1 MSATFRGYAV
11 RSGDL
16 WWAQSKYNFI
26 ETPDETSFTPTR
38 AGSAVQRIA
47 RNIKMFTKNV
57 EILTAQYTPEYFT
70 QRRSLTYPE
79 AMEQIA
85 GEAARLV
92 QWQNARVVEVT
103 LNVMENQ

>member
-1 MSATFRGYAV
+1 MSATFKAYAV

-26 ETPDETSFTPTR
+26 ETPDESSFTPTR

-47 RNIKMFTKNV
+47 RNIKMLKESV

-70 QRRSLTYPE
+70 QRRSLTYLE

-85 GEAARLV
+85 GTAARLV
-92 QWQNARVVEVT
+92 QWQNARVVEINIAVT
-103 LNVMENQ
+103 EV

>member
-26 ETPDETSFTPTR
+26 ETPDESSFTPTR

-70 QRRSLTYPE
+70 QRRSLTHSQ

-85 GEAARLV
+85 ENAAKLV
-92 QWQNARVVEVT
+92 QWQNARVVELNIAVT
-103 LNVMENQ
+103 EV